1 MAFALWITGPP
12 ASGKSTIARILASEL
27 KKRGVN
33 AQILES
39 DELRRILTPGPTYT
53 EEERQHF
60 YQVLVYIAQLLARN
74 HVNVIIDA
82 TANREAYRRHAKE
95 LIPQLMMVHLTCGL
109 ETRRRRDVKGLY
121 KAASEGKVTTLPG
134 LHTPYE
140 EPQRPDL
147 LINTDEVN
155 PAEAAS
161 RILHLLES
169 RAASS

>member
-12 ASGKSTIARILASEL
+12 ASGKSTIARILALEL

-33 AQILES
+33 AQILGS
-39 DELRRILTPGPTYT
+39 DDLRRILTPKPTYA
-53 EEERQHF
+53 EEEREHF
-60 YQVLVYIAQLLARN
+60 YRVLSYIAQLLTRN
-74 HVNVIIDA
+74 QVNVIIDA

-95 LIPQLMMVHLTCGL
+95 LIPQLIIVLVTCAL

-121 KAASEGKVTTLPG
+121 KAASEGKITTLPG

-155 PAEAAS
+155 PTEAAA
-161 RILHLLES
+161 RILDLLES
-169 RAASS
+169 RTASS

>member
-1 MAFALWITGPP
+1 MTFALWITGPP

-39 DELRRILTPGPTYT
+39 DELRRILTPSPKYT
-53 EEERQHF
+53 EEEREHF
-60 YQVLVYIAQLLARN
+60 YKALAYTAQLLTRN

-82 TANREAYRRHAKE
+82 TANREAYRHHAKA
-95 LIPQLMMVHLTCGL
+95 LIPQLKIVLLTCSL
-109 ETRRRRDVKGLY
+109 ETRRKRDVKGLY

-134 LHTPYE
+134 LQAPYE
-140 EPQRPDL
+140 EPQHPDL
-147 LINTDEVN
+147 LINTDEVI
-155 PAEAAS
+155 PTEAAA

-169 RAASS
+169 RIASP